1 MGMDIA
7 MPDNVVLELVGE
19 STEFDDDVFFEEL
32 MGLVERAILQGRLLI
47 SLKQAGLSLVSLDT
61 SIEPY
66 KQVSDFLEQ
75 NPLKQ
80 QKFEAEGE
88 EGLYRIALPFTD
100 EMVEELQ
107 KFAPELDLHPEELDE
122 VIAAFLRLFHA
133 FVGFE
138 VDNEEMGYQAAI
150 RGLKEDLEDFH
161 EQGWTMSGM
170 AGVVDTPATMDSTV
184 VWADDVGRPK
194 ENPIFCVF
202 D

>member
-66 KQVSDFLEQ
+66 RQVSDFLEQ

-80 QKFEAEGE
+80 QKYEAEGE

-107 KFAPELDLHPEELDE
+107 KFALELDLQPEQLDE

-184 VWADDVGRPK
+184 VWVDDVGRPK
-194 ENPIFCVF
+194 DNPIFCVF

>member
-66 KQVSDFLEQ
+66 KQVADFLEQ